1 MGNELESRVK
11 KLEMIIK
18 RLARRSRKTTTAIIT
33 PYPISNAVFDDSIN
47 GSVLRYLFPC
57 TGKISKALIIINNKL
72 KEGAF
77 VEITI
82 KDDVHTES
90 KSFIITKKINLK
102 HLDLEVDSG
111 DMLNVSVKSVN
122 EQESITEVWMSFLW
136 IPSIKDVH
144 MKNFLIDNLENESKR
159 LLDERV

>member
-1 MGNELESRVK
+1 MENELESRVK
-11 KLEMIIK
+11 KLEMVIK
-18 RLARRSRKTTTAIIT
+18 RLTRRTRKTTTAMIT

-57 TGKISKALIIINNKL
+57 TGKISKALIIINSKL

-82 KDDVHTES
+82 KDDAHAES
-90 KSFIITKKINLK
+90 KSFIVTKKINLK

-111 DMLNVSVKSVN
+111 DMLSVN
-122 EQESITEVWMSFLW
+122 VKPVNGQESITEVWMSFLW